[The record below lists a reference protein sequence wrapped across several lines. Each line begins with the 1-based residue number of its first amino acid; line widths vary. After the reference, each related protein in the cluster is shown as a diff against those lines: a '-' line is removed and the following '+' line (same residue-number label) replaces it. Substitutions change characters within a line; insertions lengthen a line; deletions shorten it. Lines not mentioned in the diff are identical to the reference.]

1 MRYPPTGD
9 SLADKLAPEPKT
21 LEPQAERVLNTAE
34 KGALGSKKFVAFLVS
49 EIGFFL
55 LLGALIWE
63 QDVNELGGNVA
74 FMTLAVTA
82 GFVATGYI
90 LGQAYV
96 DKFVRVTSLVL
107 TRQSGSGNESID

>member
-9 SLADKLAPEPKT
+9 SLADRLAPDPKV
-21 LEPQAERVLNTAE
+21 LGPQSGQVFNTNE

-63 QDVNELGGNVA
+63 QNVNDLGGNVA

-90 LGQAYV
+90 LGQASLDRY
-96 DKFVRVTSLVL
+96 VRVATVM
-107 TRQSGSGNESID
+107 SGKKVEE